1 MSTAVATYP
10 SQMSFPWMQGEV
22 VRKTSKRSSGSK
34 QASRK
39 KVQPGSQKSPESDRP
54 DSLGTAAQGTAAQ
67 GTAALGIAVQGTA
80 ALGTAAATSQ
90 SSDVAPLT
98 SSNVAQVNRPQVAV
112 ARVQALQPTAIVA
125 SPAITLA
132 DNQRVGEVKIGS
144 VMMQLLKKYGI
155 TDEEISSVLATIA
168 QENCEKLAS

>member
-54 DSLGTAAQGTAAQ
+54 DSLGTAALGT
-67 GTAALGIAVQGTA
+67 
-80 ALGTAAATSQ
+80 LGTATQAMVPSMAATSQ
-90 SSDVAPLT
+90 SSAVAPLT
-98 SSNVAQVNRPQVAV
+98 GSNVAQVNRPQVAV
-112 ARVQALQPTAIVA
+112 ARVQALQPTAVVA
-125 SPAITLA
+125 SPAITLS

>member
-22 VRKTSKRSSGSK
+22 VRKTSKRSSGTK

-39 KVQPGSQKSPESDRP
+39 QVQPGSQKSPESDRP
-54 DSLGTAAQGTAAQ
+54 DSLGTAAL
-67 GTAALGIAVQGTA
+67 GTAALGTT

-90 SSDVAPLT
+90 SSVVEPLT
-98 SSNVAQVNRPQVAV
+98 GSKVAQVNRPQVAAV
-112 ARVQALQPTAIVA
+112 RVQALQPTALVA

>member
-10 SQMSFPWMQGEV
+10 SQLSFPWMQGEV

-34 QASRK
+34 QSSRK
-39 KVQPGSQKSPESDRP
+39 QVQPGSQKSPESDRP
-54 DSLGTAAQGTAAQ
+54 DSLGTAAQSTAASQ
-67 GTAALGIAVQGTA
+67 
-80 ALGTAAATSQ
+80 SQ
-90 SSDVAPLT
+90 SSVVAPLAD
-98 SSNVAQVNRPQVAV
+98 SKVGQVNRPQVDV
-112 ARVQALQPTAIVA
+112 ARVQTLQATALVA
-125 SPAITLA
+125 TPSITLA

>member
-22 VRKTSKRSSGSK
+22 VRKTSKRSSGTK

-39 KVQPGSQKSPESDRP
+39 QVQPGSQKSPESDRP
-54 DSLGTAAQGTAAQ
+54 DSLGTAA
-67 GTAALGIAVQGTA
+67 
-80 ALGTAAATSQ
+80 LGTAAATSQ
-90 SSDVAPLT
+90 SSVVEPLT
-98 SSNVAQVNRPQVAV
+98 GSKVAQVNRTQVAAV
-112 ARVQALQPTAIVA
+112 RVQALQPSTAIA
-125 SPAITLA
+125 SPTITLA

>member
-22 VRKTSKRSSGSK
+22 VRKPSKRSSGTK
-34 QASRK
+34 QSNRK
-39 KVQPGSQKSPESDRP
+39 QVQPGSQKSPESDRP
-54 DSLGTAAQGTAAQ
+54 DSLGTAAQVVVPTI
-67 GTAALGIAVQGTA
+67 T
-80 ALGTAAATSQ
+80 ATSQ
-90 SSDVAPLT
+90 SSVVEPL
-98 SSNVAQVNRPQVAV
+98 SGSKVAQLNRPQVAAV
-112 ARVQALQPTAIVA
+112 RVQALQPTAAIA

>member
-67 GTAALGIAVQGTA
+67 GTAALGTA
-80 ALGTAAATSQ
+80 AQGTAAATSQ
-90 SSDVAPLT
+90 SSKVAPLT
-98 SSNVAQVNRPQVAV
+98 GSNVAQVNRPQVAV

>member
-22 VRKTSKRSSGSK
+22 VRKPSKRSSATK

-39 KVQPGSQKSPESDRP
+39 QVQPGSQKSPESDRP
-54 DSLGTAAQGTAAQ
+54 DSF
-67 GTAALGIAVQGTA
+67 GTA
-80 ALGTAAATSQ
+80 ALGTAALGTAALGTAAQVVAPSIAATSQ
-90 SSDVAPLT
+90 SSVVAPLT
-98 SSNVAQVNRPQVAV
+98 GSKVAQVNRPQVAV
-112 ARVQALQPTAIVA
+112 TRVQALQPTAAIA
-125 SPAITLA
+125 SPKITLA

>member
-22 VRKTSKRSSGSK
+22 VRKTSKRSSGTK

-39 KVQPGSQKSPESDRP
+39 QVQPGSQKSPESDRP
-54 DSLGTAAQGTAAQ
+54 DSLGTAA
-67 GTAALGIAVQGTA
+67 
-80 ALGTAAATSQ
+80 LGTAGATSQ
-90 SSDVAPLT
+90 SSVVAPLT
-98 SSNVAQVNRPQVAV
+98 GSKVAQVNRHQVAAV
-112 ARVQALQPTAIVA
+112 RVQALQPTALVA
-125 SPAITLA
+125 SQAITLA

>member
-1 MSTAVATYP
+1 
-10 SQMSFPWMQGEV
+10 MSFPWMQGEV
-22 VRKTSKRSSGSK
+22 VRKTSKRSSGTK

-39 KVQPGSQKSPESDRP
+39 QVQPGSQKSPESDRP
-54 DSLGTAAQGTAAQ
+54 DSLGTAA
-67 GTAALGIAVQGTA
+67 
-80 ALGTAAATSQ
+80 LGTAAATSQ
-90 SSDVAPLT
+90 SSVVEPL
-98 SSNVAQVNRPQVAV
+98 SGSKVAQVNRPTVAAV
-112 ARVQALQPTAIVA
+112 RVQAVQPTAAIA

>member
-22 VRKTSKRSSGSK
+22 VRKTSKRSSGTK

-39 KVQPGSQKSPESDRP
+39 QVQPGSQKSPESDRP
-54 DSLGTAAQGTAAQ
+54 DSLGTAA
-67 GTAALGIAVQGTA
+67 
-80 ALGTAAATSQ
+80 LGTAGATSQ
-90 SSDVAPLT
+90 SSVDAPLT
-98 SSNVAQVNRPQVAV
+98 GSKVAQVNRPQVAAV
-112 ARVQALQPTAIVA
+112 RVQALQPTALVS

>member
-22 VRKTSKRSSGSK
+22 VRKTSKRSSETK
-34 QASRK
+34 QSSRK
-39 KVQPGSQKSPESDRP
+39 QVLPGSQQSSESDRP
-54 DSLGTAAQGTAAQ
+54 DSLGTAALS
-67 GTAALGIAVQGTA
+67 TAALGIA
-80 ALGTAAATSQ
+80 ALGTAVATSQ
-90 SSDVAPLT
+90 SSAAEPLT
-98 SSNVAQVNRPQVAV
+98 GSKVAQVNRPQGASV
-112 ARVQALQPTAIVA
+112 RVQALQPSTAIA